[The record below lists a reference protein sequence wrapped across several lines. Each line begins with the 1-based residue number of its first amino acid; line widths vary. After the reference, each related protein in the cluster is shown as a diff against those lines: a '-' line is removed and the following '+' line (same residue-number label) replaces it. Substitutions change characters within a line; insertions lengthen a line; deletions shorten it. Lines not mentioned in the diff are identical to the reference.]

1 MGQDFVTYLPS
12 EIIVNI
18 LSRLPI
24 RSIVRCKCVC
34 KSWLDLL
41 VTPEFVRSH
50 ISKSVPGLFVFE
62 RNPQIK
68 PYKFVEFVDEL
79 DPNCDE
85 RRWNVAFDFNLPFHV
100 PVYREYTAANGLL
113 FLWKPYFLIICN
125 PITRDY
131 IIVPIPLEISSVPES
146 YGFGVSRISGQYK
159 VVGTFFKREIDTPQ
173 RAEVSRSECQVYS
186 VGTGSWRRIASA
198 GLLNYEYAYDAGA
211 FLNGNL
217 HWLVHARDL
226 NGYPELI
233 SCFDLETELFS
244 TSSPPPCDDP
254 RGFRKLSV
262 LGGCL
267 CLCDNM
273 GCEFLSEYE
282 IAIWLMKEYG
292 DEKSWTKEFV
302 IRKMFHADFLGFL
315 CPIKVFEDGDI
326 LMEVEMQRLLYYS
339 NKTKSIR
346 EVNVSGSDCTGC
358 TIAICYN
365 PSFVSLKTIAMENV
379 VSF

>member
-1 MGQDFVTYLPS
+1 MGQNFFTYLPS

-24 RSIVRCKCVC
+24 RSIIRCKHVC

-50 ISKSVPGLFVFE
+50 ISKSVPGLVVFV

-79 DPNCDE
+79 DPNFDE
-85 RRWNVAFDFNLPFHV
+85 HRWNAVFNFNLPFHV
-100 PVYREYTAANGLL
+100 PVHSEANGLL
-113 FLWKPYFLIICN
+113 FLWEPDFLIICN

-131 IIVPIPLEISSVPES
+131 ITFPFPLDNSSVLLES

-159 VVGTFFKREIDTPQ
+159 VVGMFFKKEIDTPQ
-173 RAEVSRSECQVYS
+173 QAEVSRSECLVYS

-198 GLLNYEYAYDAGA
+198 ALLDYEFKYDTGA

-217 HWLVHARDL
+217 HWLAHARDL
-226 NGYPELI
+226 NGYSERI
-233 SCFDLETELFS
+233 SCFVLETELFS
-244 TSSPPPCDDP
+244 TCSPPPRDDP
-254 RGFRKLSV
+254 RGFRNLSV

-267 CLCDNM
+267 CLCDNL
-273 GCEFLSEYE
+273 GCEFPSEYD

-292 DEKSWTKEFV
+292 DEKSWTKEYV
-302 IRKMFHADFLGFL
+302 ICKMFHADFLVFL

-326 LMEVEMQRLLYYS
+326 LMEIGIQRLVYYS
-339 NKTKSIR
+339 NKTETIR
-346 EVNVSGSDCTGC
+346 EVDVSGSDCT
-358 TIAICYN
+358 AISYT